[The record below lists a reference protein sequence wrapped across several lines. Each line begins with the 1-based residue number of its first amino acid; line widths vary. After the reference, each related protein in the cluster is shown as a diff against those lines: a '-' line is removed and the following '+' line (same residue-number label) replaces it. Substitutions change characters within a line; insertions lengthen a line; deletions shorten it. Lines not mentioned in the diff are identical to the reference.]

1 MLNRG
6 DNMIQIYDKFS
17 LSKDNNIFL
26 AKRNIIDNIYKSAR
40 LEGIAVTFSQTYA
53 IYNGANVANLSVDE
67 VVAINN
73 LKRAWQFIFD
83 TMEYPKVDFA
93 FICQVNQIVR
103 SGLYN
108 NAGFLRSIPV
118 SIGGTS

>member
-1 MLNRG
+1 
-6 DNMIQIYDKFS
+6 MIQIYDKFS

-53 IYNGANVANLSVDE
+53 ICNGANVANLSVDE

-93 FICQVNQIVR
+93 FIC
-103 SGLYN
+103 
-108 NAGFLRSIPV
+108 
-118 SIGGTS
+118 